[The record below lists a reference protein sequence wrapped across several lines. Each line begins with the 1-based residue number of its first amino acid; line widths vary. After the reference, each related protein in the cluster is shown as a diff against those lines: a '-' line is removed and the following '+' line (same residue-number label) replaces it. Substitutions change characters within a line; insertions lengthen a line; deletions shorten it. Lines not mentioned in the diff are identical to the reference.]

1 MGERLKVFGIV
12 ALIGFIAG
20 IIGQL
25 TFDYVVPALIALLPA
40 ILNARYILSGLAGA
54 FLTLIVVSIWAYFTG
69 SSEK

>member
-20 IIGQL
+20 VIAQL
-25 TFDYVVPALIALLPA
+25 TFDYVVPALIVLLPA